1 MMTIHW
7 LKGWLVVGISAAAV
21 GCASV
26 GGPPPETSGAMAA
39 PGALEVAQNALAEER
54 YRHARSWYQKVLQ
67 AEPHNERAKLGLA
80 ETWLGDGQ
88 RQNAMTLFEELVP
101 SPAVGAEAL
110 QGKGIA
116 LLADGEG
123 EAAGVALR
131 AAVARDARLWR
142 AWNALGLL
150 FDGKQDWAAAADAY
164 AKAAAA
170 APGSA
175 VPHNNWGVSLM
186 TQKRYAEAAEQ
197 FARAIALAPDS
208 EATKTNLRL
217 ALAFQGRY
225 AEAMAGVQQ
234 EDVPT
239 LLNNIGYVAMLRGE
253 KDRAKAYFL
262 RSMELSPNYNQ
273 RAARNLQ
280 TLEGVESAS
289 VY

>member
-1 MMTIHW
+1 MAMHW
-7 LKGWLVVGISAAAV
+7 LKGWLVVAISAATV

-26 GGPPPETSGAMAA
+26 NGPSPDTLGAMSA
-39 PGALEVAQNALAEER
+39 PGAFDVAQNALGEER
-54 YRHARSWYQKVLQ
+54 YGDARNWFRKVLQ

-80 ETWLGDGQ
+80 ETYLGDGL
-88 RQNAMTLFEELVP
+88 RQDALNLFDELAS

-110 QGKGIA
+110 QGRGIA
-116 LLADGEG
+116 LLAAGEE
-123 EAAGVALR
+123 EAARTALE
-131 AAVARDARLWR
+131 AAVTRDATLWR

-150 FDGKQDWAAAADAY
+150 FDGNQNWVAAADAY

-170 APGSA
+170 APASA

-186 TQKRYAEAAEQ
+186 TQERYEEAAER

-208 EATKTNLRL
+208 EATRTNLRL

-225 AEAMAGVQQ
+225 VEAMAGVQQ
-234 EDVPT
+234 EDIPT
-239 LLNNIGYVAMLRGE
+239 ILNNIGYVAMLRGE

-262 RSMELSPNYNQ
+262 RSMELSPNFNE

-280 TLEGVESAS
+280 VLEGTESAA
-289 VY
+289 VYY